1 MIIKEGKAAR
11 GYFCEVKRIEHH
23 RTRQMLLERGTHT
36 IITAY
41 LKTVSK
47 LAVTAAVC
55 PMTASSI
62 KK

>member
-11 GYFCEVKRIEHH
+11 GYFCEVKN

>member
-1 MIIKEGKAAR
+1 
-11 GYFCEVKRIEHH
+11 
-23 RTRQMLLERGTHT
+23 MLLERGTHT

-62 KK
+62 KKWHHRDICQVIKNTNKYQS